1 MSYFGFLAQFL
12 GIPILLLVIAGW
24 IAGRRGQKLTPA
36 LGNAAAGLVVAV
48 HVVIALLY
56 TTPWDNYLVA
66 TRVWWYDPA
75 LVTGITIGWVPIE
88 EYTFFIVQ
96 PLMTGLWLLFLGRRI
111 QLPTTVPNRPRL
123 RHWAAGVASLV
134 WLGSVAILISGWQA
148 GTYLGL
154 ELVWA
159 LPPIMLQ
166 LIFGADILWH
176 YRRFVLLALVPPTLY
191 LSAADALAIQAGTWT
206 INPAQSLPIHL
217 GGILPLEEFVFFLLT
232 NTLIVFGITLAL
244 SLESGKRFAHLR
256 KLIPFVSLSQRAG
269 LTE

>member
-1 MSYFGFLAQFL
+1 MSYFGFLARFL
-12 GIPILLLVIAGW
+12 GIPILLLAVTVW
-24 IAGRRGQKLTPA
+24 IARRRGKRVTPA
-36 LGNAAAGLVVAV
+36 LDNAAPGIVILV

-75 LVTGITIGWVPIE
+75 LVTGVTLGWVPIE
-88 EYTFFIVQ
+88 EYTFFVVQ
-96 PLMTGLWLLFLGRRI
+96 PLLTGLWVLFLGQRHR
-111 QLPTTVPNRPRL
+111 LPSTVPERPAL
-123 RHWAAGVASLV
+123 RRGAVALAGLL
-134 WLGSVAILISGWQA
+134 WLGSAAILVAGWQP

-166 LIFGADILWH
+166 LAFGADILWH

-217 GGILPLEEFVFFLLT
+217 GGILPVEELLFFLLT
-232 NTLIVFGITLAL
+232 NTLIVFGVTL
-244 SLESGKRFAHLR
+244 SLSRESGRRFAALR
-256 KLIPFVSLSQRAG
+256 KLLRGISTRRAAG
-269 LTE
+269 QPE